1 MFKIEKMDFL
11 VSLYIF
17 CIAVTELMGAKTF
30 PILNVGS
37 LHLNASVAIF
47 IVPIIFTINDIVLE
61 VHGKE
66 RARSLVRSGLIIVF
80 FIMLYA
86 ILATF
91 LPPSARFSSSESAYD
106 SVFFK
111 SIRIAAASLIAFGVA
126 QFTDV
131 YIFARIRQ
139 RMKNRALW
147 LRNNASN
154 FVGQFLDTTIFI
166 TLAFYALNKP
176 FGDNISFLWSIILP
190 YWLLKCGMSIIETP
204 FVYAGVKW
212 LKSK

>member
-30 PILNVGS
+30 PIYNAGS

-47 IVPIIFTINDIVLE
+47 IVPIIFTISDIVLE

-66 RARSLVRSGLIIVF
+66 RARSLVRSGLIMVF

-86 ILATF
+86 ILATY
-91 LPPSARFSSSESAYD
+91 LPPSARFASSEKAYD

-111 SIRIAAASLIAFGVA
+111 SIRIAAASLIAFGVSE
-126 QFTDV
+126 FTDV
-131 YIFARIRQ
+131 YIFYRIRQ
-139 RMKNRALW
+139 KMKERALW
-147 LRNNASN
+147 LRNNVSN
-154 FVGQFLDTTIFI
+154 FIGQFLDTTIFI
-166 TLAFYALNKP
+166 TLAFYALDKP
-176 FGDNISFLWSIILP
+176 LGDNTSFLWSIILP